1 MVICLEHVTIYIFM
15 QPMSVISITESEN
28 YCHILVAELNRN
40 KIMLS
45 QKQPYYLT
53 MSKTVSIHSSWS
65 KHILYCTSAVKMRDW
80 EIIMVLCYQQR

>member
-1 MVICLEHVTIYIFM
+1 M
-15 QPMSVISITESEN
+15 QPMSVISITEGEN

-45 QKQPYYLT
+45 QKQPYNLT

-65 KHILYCTSAVKMRDW
+65 KHILYCCTSAVKMRDW
-80 EIIMVLCYQQR
+80 EIIMVVGYQQR